1 MPLLGWNSVL
11 LISAVTANATMG
23 NGVSYNEL
31 IDETMTIVRSCT
43 RPHAAGDA
51 LLLAGEYEE
60 FFQRSLV
67 NDLPVA
73 LISQP
78 KSTAFEGF
86 TLGEYS
92 YTRKLGQFVV
102 VASSVPLLQLLLQRT
117 KNSGWGNLEGL
128 HILIDRKTVER
139 GCVNAREFLW
149 TAWQYDRLSAIFL
162 CVDPAEGI
170 VLYTYN
176 PYSSTA
182 PAVWRNVGQFRGRG
196 GHPWTLLR
204 MKYQGGSRTCEGLTF
219 DKAKDLN
226 GYEVRTNAIALE
238 PHLRIDPTKT
248 GLQRFSGDNGEI
260 LKIVF
265 EKLNASVRV
274 RVYNGTVYDLG
285 GIDSHGRMVGM
296 MADLAT
302 GEVDMGMNARS
313 LHNTWKI
320 EHTYPHGDGGLCV
333 ITRRAGELSELV
345 KILSFLSPSVHVVIG
360 VLLTIALL
368 VLTRHQGFLRSCVN
382 IVHLMTF
389 GSIYRLPGTS
399 SSRIF
404 FSSMF
409 VLYVIFNALIQGHLA
424 SLLTIPV
431 SLPNIRIADDLKTMI
446 LPPFDE
452 ECRMTFFRPPL
463 FAVQRPTIA
472 KEITKHSQ
480 RSDYQIYGSTFHE
493 RELQDPD
500 LRSRFHADSYHGCKQ
515 RALESERAACL
526 DDCLHQY
533 ARIQNDGVLRRSRK
547 IQRNLLVYVTRE
559 NWPLLA
565 SVTRIVHRTVEA
577 GIAKLWKKAST
588 GKMYR
593 ARKRRWTNRKR
604 KFRNLEIRHVLFSF
618 YMLAIGL
625 FVATVTFAVE
635 MIVGRR

>member
-1 MPLLGWNSVL
+1 MPLPGWNSVL
-11 LISAVTANATMG
+11 LISTVAANTTMG
-23 NGVSYNEL
+23 NRVSYNEL

-43 RPHAAGDA
+43 RPHAAADA

-60 FFQRSLV
+60 FFQRSLI

-73 LISQP
+73 LISQS
-78 KSTAFEGF
+78 KSTTFEYPVTQLF
-86 TLGEYS
+86 
-92 YTRKLGQFVV
+92 RKLGQFVV
-102 VASSVPLLQLLLQRT
+102 VASTLPLLRLLLQRT
-117 KNSGWGNLEGL
+117 KNSGWSKFEGL
-128 HILIDRKTVER
+128 HILVDRKTVER
-139 GCVNAREFLW
+139 GCVNARGFLW
-149 TAWQYDRLSAIFL
+149 AAWQYDRLAAIFL
-162 CVDPAEGI
+162 CVDPDEGI

-182 PAVWRNVGQFRGRG
+182 PAIWRNVGQFRGRG

-226 GYEVRTNAIALE
+226 GYEIRMNAIDFE
-238 PHLRIDPTKT
+238 PHLRIDSTKT
-248 GLQRFSGDNGEI
+248 GLQRFSGDNSEI

-274 RVYNGTVYDLG
+274 RVHTGTVYDLG
-285 GIDSHGRMVGM
+285 GIDSHGSIVGM

-320 EHTYPHGDGGLCV
+320 EHTYPYGDGGLCV
-333 ITRRAGELSELV
+333 ITRRAGELSEFV
-345 KILSFLSPSVHVVIG
+345 KILSFLSPSVHVIIG
-360 VLLTIALL
+360 VLCTIALL
-368 VLTRHQGFLRSCVN
+368 VLAKHQGFLRSSVN
-382 IVHLMTF
+382 IVHFMAF
-389 GSIYRLPGTS
+389 GSIYRLPRPS

-409 VLYVIFNALIQGHLA
+409 VLHVIFNALIQGHLA

-431 SLPNIRIADDLKTMI
+431 SLPNIRTAENLK
-446 LPPFDE
+446 
-452 ECRMTFFRPPL
+452 
-463 FAVQRPTIA
+463 
-472 KEITKHSQ
+472 
-480 RSDYQIYGSTFHE
+480 RSGYQIYGSMFHE
-493 RELQDPD
+493 RELQDPE
-500 LRSRFHADSYHGCKQ
+500 LRSRFYVNTYHGCKQ
-515 RALESERAACL
+515 RVLESDRAACL

-533 ARIQNDGVLRRSRK
+533 ARIQNDSVLHRSRK
-547 IQRNLLVYVTRE
+547 IQQNLLVYVTRE

-565 SVTRIVHRTVEA
+565 SVTRIIHRTVEV
-577 GIAKLWKKAST
+577 GIAMLWKKAST
-588 GKMYR
+588 RKMYR

-618 YMLAIGL
+618 YMLATGL
-625 FVATVTFAVE
+625 FVATVTFAAE